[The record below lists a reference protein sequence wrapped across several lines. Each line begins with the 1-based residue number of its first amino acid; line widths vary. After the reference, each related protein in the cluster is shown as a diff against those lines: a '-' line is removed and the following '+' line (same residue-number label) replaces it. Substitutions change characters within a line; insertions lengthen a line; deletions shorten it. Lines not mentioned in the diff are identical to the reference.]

1 MVKVKPFKGFLA
13 NKALA
18 PKIISPPYDVMS
30 SAEARVMA
38 QGNPHSFLHVNK
50 PEIDLPP
57 SLDPYDPQVYQQ
69 GKRNL
74 QSFISNN
81 WLVSDVSKRF
91 YLYSQAFE
99 G

>member
-1 MVKVKPFKGFLA
+1 MVKVKPIKGFLA